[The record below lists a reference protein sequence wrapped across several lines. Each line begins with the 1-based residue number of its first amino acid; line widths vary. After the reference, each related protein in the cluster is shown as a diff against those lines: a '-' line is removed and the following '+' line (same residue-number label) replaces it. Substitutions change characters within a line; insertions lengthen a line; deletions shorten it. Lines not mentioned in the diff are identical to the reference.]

1 MKTLKHAKGAKYQN
15 YLLLGLLLL
24 GLSTGCGSRDIS
36 RGESADAAKLA
47 ESAEPNT
54 GLSGESRQASEQI
67 PQTPERASDPISD
80 PISEHMPDNE
90 PPESSREIPAD
101 TVSILMVGDIL
112 LHTPV
117 EESAL
122 QPGGNYDFT
131 AIFANVQEE
140 IQAADIAVVNQE
152 VILGGQELG
161 ISGYP
166 AFNAPYEAGDA
177 LAEAGFDIVCH
188 ATNHALDKG
197 KRGLTNC
204 MDFWQTHYP
213 DIAVLGINESEEAQQ
228 NIYIHEQN
236 GIRIAFLNYTYG
248 TNGIPLP
255 EDMPY
260 GVNLLD
266 RERVESDLR
275 EAEETADFTVVCPH
289 WGTEY
294 SLGISADQRRWTEI
308 FLEGGADLVLGTHPH
323 VIEPV
328 EWVKDEA
335 QDREMLV
342 YYSLGNFVNWTSGT
356 GEGVANRM
364 VGAMAQVTLKREAD
378 GKVRIA
384 EQETVPLVCHVEKGV
399 NGVTVYTLADYTEE
413 LAAQNA
419 IVNQDPAFS
428 LEYCQQLCET
438 VFDSREQ

>member
-1 MKTLKHAKGAKYQN
+1 MKTLKLAKGAKYHN

-24 GLSTGCGSRDIS
+24 GLSTGCGGREASRN
-36 RGESADAAKLA
+36 GAASTPELA
-47 ESAEPNT
+47 ESTELSGGA
-54 GLSGESRQASEQI
+54 SGESRQASEQI

-80 PISEHMPDNE
+80 PVSEHLPDNE
-90 PPESSREIPAD
+90 LPESSREIPAD

-122 QPGGNYDFT
+122 QPAGNYDFT
-131 AIFANVQEE
+131 AIFANVREA

-166 AFNAPYEAGDA
+166 TFNAPYEAGDA
-177 LAEAGFDIVCH
+177 LVDAGFDIICH

-213 DIAVLGINESEEAQQ
+213 DIAVLGVNESEEAQQ
-228 NIYIHEQN
+228 NIYIREEN

-294 SLGISADQRRWTEI
+294 SLDVSADQRKWTEI
-308 FLEGGADLVLGTHPH
+308 FLAGGADLVLGTHPH

-328 EWVKDEA
+328 EWVRDEA

-364 VGAMAQVTLKREAD
+364 VGAMAQVTLKRAAD
-378 GKVRIA
+378 GKVRIV
-384 EQETVPLVCHVEKGV
+384 EQETVPLVCHVEEGI
-399 NGVTVYTLADYTEE
+399 NGVTVYTLVDYTEE
-413 LAAQNA
+413 LAARNA

-428 LEYCQQLCET
+428 LKYCQELCET
-438 VFDSREQ
+438 VLDSRGQ